1 MVISN
6 ELFEMLM
13 LLNQSFISFFASR
26 KLSAKGA
33 VFCCVL
39 LFLMPPLAVLAGPLN
54 NLQAPLD
61 KARMQAM
68 KVTAGNALAGFSIS
82 PADSLPII
90 EYYRNISM
98 LKEQDAQPMLQVY
111 ADGRVRVHT
120 PVYMKNA
127 GDYEYQ
133 LSQAELVALVRT
145 LSKQGVMDF
154 DRERVHRDKKTH
166 DSEMKQKGELHYVSD
181 SMETVVDIR
190 LKNYQRTAKSLSQ
203 ADFKKRFSWKNLE
216 QDARHYKNN
225 RSIQS
230 ADLGIKELDKLL
242 HHPSMK
248 RVK

>member
-1 MVISN
+1 M
-6 ELFEMLM
+6 F
-13 LLNQSFISFFASR
+13 LNQSLSSVFANWE
-26 KLSAKGA
+26 LSAKGA
-33 VFCCVL
+33 VFCGVL
-39 LFLMPPLAVLAGPLN
+39 LFLMSPLAVFAGTPN
-54 NLQAPLD
+54 NLQVPLD
-61 KARMQAM
+61 KARMQPM

-98 LKEQDAQPMLQVY
+98 LKEQDALPMLQVY

-120 PVYMKNA
+120 PAYMKNA

-154 DRERVHRDKKTH
+154 DQKRVHRDKEIH
-166 DSEMKQKGELHYVSD
+166 DSDMKQKGELHYVSD

-190 LKNYQRTAKSLSQ
+190 LKNYQRTFLSLPQ
-203 ADFKKRFSWKNLE
+203 ANFKKRFSWKNLE
-216 QDARHYKNN
+216 QDARYYKNN

-242 HHPSMK
+242 HHPLMK
-248 RVK
+248 RLK

>member
-1 MVISN
+1 
-6 ELFEMLM
+6 M
-13 LLNQSFISFFASR
+13 LLNQSFINVFSNR

-39 LFLMPPLAVLAGPLN
+39 LFLMNPLAVFAGFPN
-54 NLQAPLD
+54 NIQIPSG
-61 KARMQAM
+61 KVSMPPM
-68 KVTAGNALAGFSIS
+68 KVTASNTLAGFSVL

-111 ADGRVRVHT
+111 GDGRVRVHT

-133 LSQAELVALVRT
+133 LSQAELVSLVRT

-154 DRERVHRDKKTH
+154 DRERVRRDKKTH
-166 DSEMKQKGELHYVSD
+166 DSKMKQKGELHYVSD
-181 SMETVVDIR
+181 SLETVVDIR
-190 LKNYQRTAKSLSQ
+190 LKNYQRTANSLLQ
-203 ADFKKRFSWKNLE
+203 TDFKKRFSWKNLE

-242 HHPSMK
+242 HHPLMK